1 MIMTVN
7 IQYVDV
13 DVSETLSAFT
23 KEKLEKLFNR
33 YEFLISATVHF
44 KQDENNHDAGKICN
58 IELSLPGPR
67 IFATSNEHN
76 FEVAVRETISDLE
89 RQIKKRKQVYKTH

>member
-1 MIMTVN
+1 MTVN

-33 YEFLISATVHF
+33 YEFLINAVVYF
-44 KQDENNHDAGKICN
+44 KQDENHHEAGKICN

-67 IFATSNEHN
+67 IFATSNERN
-76 FEVAVRETISDLE
+76 FEVSVRETISDLE
-89 RQIKKRKQVYKTH
+89 RQLKKRKQVYKTY

>member
-1 MIMTVN
+1 MTVN
-7 IQYVDV
+7 IQYVGV

-23 KEKLEKLFNR
+23 EEKLQKLFNR
-33 YEFLISATVHF
+33 YDFLISAMVYF
-44 KQDENNHDAGKICN
+44 KQDEKQHDLGKICN

-76 FEVAVRETISDLE
+76 FEVSVRETISDLE
-89 RQIKKRKQVYKTH
+89 RQLKKRKEVYKTH

>member
-1 MIMTVN
+1 MTVN
-7 IQYVDV
+7 IQYVGV

-33 YEFLISATVHF
+33 YEFLINASVHF
-44 KQDENNHDAGKICN
+44 KQDEKDHNDGKICK

-67 IFATSNEHN
+67 IFSTSNERN
-76 FEVAVRETISDLE
+76 FEVSVRETISDLD
-89 RQIKKRKQVYKTH
+89 RQLKKRKQVYKTH